1 MGVYKLPNGGYKTT
15 YDEKTRKEV
24 IEPRIREARRL
35 LYDFLE
41 IQGQLNQSVTVDAL
55 KAAVYQETGT
65 PLVLIDEAFEDL
77 LELKKI
83 IVDQENENVELKE

>member
-1 MGVYKLPNGGYKTT
+1 MGVYKLANGGYKTT

-41 IQGQLNQSVTVDAL
+41 IQEKLNQSVTIEAL

-65 PLVLIDEAFEDL
+65 PMILIDEAFENL
-77 LELKKI
+77 MELKKI
-83 IVDQENENVELKE
+83 RVDQDYVKME